1 MGIRLA
7 RLPLF
12 TLRGAGGLRCFALR
26 LAARPVHALSRLVA
40 KLAMTQRPTF
50 GPSAMGAAQMVRTTC
65 CVAALVLALFVVLPT
80 TTVKAVPPQHSLG
93 TGAWCW
99 FADPRGVH
107 YEGAHRRTYIGWV
120 ADDGDIKVSAF
131 DHDSGIPTTVVL
143 HSKLQID
150 DHTNPALLV
159 LPDGRI
165 EVFYDG
171 HNGDRMYHRVTRNP
185 EDITSWEPEAEISTN
200 TSGRFGFT
208 YPNPIRLS
216 AEAKT
221 YLFWRGGNW
230 NPTFSTR
237 QDGQTTWS
245 RARNLIMVPGQRP
258 YVKYDSKGGDTLGFA
273 FTNAH
278 PAEARDVNIYYA
290 YYKNGGI
297 YRANGSRITSLGTA
311 IAPSQADKVFD
322 NGDKVWVHD
331 IAFDSQG
338 HPVIVF
344 ADFVSATDHRY
355 RYARWTGTR
364 WVSYQITPAGGS
376 ISTEGKGQPY
386 YSGGITL
393 DHEDP
398 GTVYLSRD
406 VGGVFEVETWTTPD
420 GGTTWSRTAVT
431 ASSSANNY
439 RPISPRGLIPFS
451 TAMSTVWMRGVYHSY
466 IAYETSIMATSANG
480 GTKAPVAD
488 AEWSPHEG
496 RAPQKVSFDG
506 TTSSDPD
513 GTVADWSWDFG
524 DGNSGSG
531 SRTVHTYT
539 QGGRYFPKLTV
550 TDDSGAQAV
559 FVGEVV
565 IGPGYPP
572 TVSTGGATAITAT
585 SATLNGSLN
594 PQDQA
599 TTYHFE
605 YGTTSGYG
613 ATTPNQTLSASD
625 STSHAVSA
633 DISGLTTGASY
644 HYRLVATSASGTTA
658 GDDRTFTAA
667 PAPAG
672 RYRDTV
678 VATSGLTGYWR
689 LGEQSGTTAT
699 DETSSTQGS
708 YLGGYRLGQPGALAG
723 DPSTAVSFDGT
734 AGELTTPGPVL
745 PATFGSLEGW
755 FNWQGGVALMRD
767 GSSAP
772 GTGWILAYDSGGSLS
787 YRLGGTS
794 FSTGLTTASVRNG
807 WHHFVA
813 TKDGTNV
820 AFYLD
825 GQLKHSAT
833 GAGDVAPVMP
843 WHVMRNGGYP
853 QFTQGQADEIAI
865 YNVALSAA
873 TVQQHYKAGTAP

>member
-1 MGIRLA
+1 
-7 RLPLF
+7 
-12 TLRGAGGLRCFALR
+12 
-26 LAARPVHALSRLVA
+26 
-40 KLAMTQRPTF
+40 
-50 GPSAMGAAQMVRTTC
+50 
-65 CVAALVLALFVVLPT
+65 
-80 TTVKAVPPQHSLG
+80 
-93 TGAWCW
+93 
-99 FADPRGVH
+99 
-107 YEGAHRRTYIGWV
+107 
-120 ADDGDIKVSAF
+120 
-131 DHDSGIPTTVVL
+131 
-143 HSKLQID
+143 
-150 DHTNPALLV
+150 
-159 LPDGRI
+159 
-165 EVFYDG
+165 
-171 HNGDRMYHRVTRNP
+171 
-185 EDITSWEPEAEISTN
+185 
-200 TSGRFGFT
+200 
-208 YPNPIRLS
+208 
-216 AEAKT
+216 
-221 YLFWRGGNW
+221 
-230 NPTFSTR
+230 
-237 QDGQTTWS
+237 
-245 RARNLIMVPGQRP
+245 
-258 YVKYDSKGGDTLGFA
+258 
-273 FTNAH
+273 
-278 PAEARDVNIYYA
+278 
-290 YYKNGGI
+290 
-297 YRANGSRITSLGTA
+297 
-311 IAPSQADKVFD
+311 
-322 NGDKVWVHD
+322 
-331 IAFDSQG
+331 
-338 HPVIVF
+338 
-344 ADFVSATDHRY
+344 
-355 RYARWTGTR
+355 
-364 WVSYQITPAGGS
+364 
-376 ISTEGKGQPY
+376 
-386 YSGGITL
+386 
-393 DHEDP
+393 
-398 GTVYLSRD
+398 
-406 VGGVFEVETWTTPD
+406 
-420 GGTTWSRTAVT
+420 
-431 ASSSANNY
+431 
-439 RPISPRGLIPFS
+439 
-451 TAMSTVWMRGVYHSY
+451 
-466 IAYETSIMATSANG
+466 MATSANG

-488 AEWSPHEG
+488 AEWYPHEG

-506 TTSSDPD
+506 TASSDPD

-699 DETSSTQGS
+699 DETSSTQGT

-813 TKDGTNV
+813 TKDGANV